1 MFVFILCVTKINV
14 TDRKKE
20 YLRRI
25 QQLLTCNIIPRS
37 VP

>member
-1 MFVFILCVTKINV
+1 MFVFVLCVTKINV
-14 TDRKKE
+14 IDRKKE

-25 QQLLTCNIIPRS
+25 KQLLTCNIIPRS